1 MPQTAVPE
9 MILVV
14 IFFLGLGNVPAFA
27 QVSGMEA
34 SVSSAAPS
42 IPVSGGIASLA
53 AAGTSTTQAS
63 STGSQGAS
71 SSTEPVDSEARAVIG
86 FEQAGAS
93 AASAEQ
99 HFFFDFFIDRK
110 MKHDALSL
118 WGNVRV
124 ASYPQQIDTPV
135 AQFASNFATNVG
147 NLKVN
152 QLAETAEF
160 STGLDWHPAMLRW
173 PVGSNALRR
182 LGFIFSVGAKGPFV
196 PKSRLSLFQVP
207 STSSPQYPRFAAQF
221 PSAAQSTY
229 VGFIPPDR
237 DRFYRSYGAGIRFTT
252 QYRGDSGASRA
263 PATYTV
269 LFGQDENVTG
279 GTFKGAVAKI
289 DVFYPLPLET
299 KGTRFLFL
307 FGNADLR
314 LSRAENT
321 TPFVLNAAPA
331 SITGAEPS
339 VAIIATPSN
348 RDVYRIG
355 VGVDAVALICAMGG
369 KC

>member
-1 MPQTAVPE
+1 MQAKLRTKALEQNTGRGWRMSTLVLR
-9 MILVV
+9 ILIV
-14 IFFLGLGNVPAFA
+14 LGLTMLQTFA
-27 QVSGMEA
+27 QT
-34 SVSSAAPS
+34 SA
-42 IPVSGGIASLA
+42 
-53 AAGTSTTQAS
+53 
-63 STGSQGAS
+63 
-71 SSTEPVDSEARAVIG
+71 DSEARAIIG

-110 MKHDALSL
+110 MKQDFLSL

-135 AQFASNFATNVG
+135 AQFAANFASTVG
-147 NLKVN
+147 NIKVN
-152 QLAETAEF
+152 ELAETAEF
-160 STGLDWHPAMLRW
+160 STGLDWHPVTWKVDATTD
-173 PVGSNALRR
+173 RR

-207 STSSPQYPRFAAQF
+207 ATTSPQYARFAAEF
-221 PSAAQSTY
+221 PSAAQSQY

-237 DRFYRSYGAGIRFTT
+237 DRFYRSYGAGIRITT
-252 QYRGDSGASRA
+252 TYHTDSGATRA

-269 LFGQDENVTG
+269 LFGQDENVSG
-279 GTFKGAVAKI
+279 GAFRGAVARF
-289 DVFYPLPLET
+289 DVFYPLPIE
-299 KGTRFLFL
+299 KQGTRFLFL

-314 LSRAENT
+314 LSRAQNI
-321 TPFVLNAAPA
+321 TPFVLAAAPS
-331 SITGAEPS
+331 SITGSEPS

-355 VGVDAVALICAMGG
+355 VGVDAVGLICAISG